1 MNGNVNVFLTSCLPD
16 DFWKVSKK
24 PELKLLTKE
33 IVVRKVIGIAK
44 KKLVLLGLVMLEKS
58 FFQMENIKFSFMELD
73 V

>member
-33 IVVRKVIGIAK
+33 IVVRKVIGIAIK
-44 KKLVLLGLVMLEKS
+44 EFGVVGFGYVGKE
-58 FFQMENIKFSFMELD
+58 FFSNGEH
-73 V
+73 